1 MKESFGSYVVSLRKN
16 KLNIDVSR
24 QMAEKLEITAQYMHD
39 IENDNR
45 VPSEKILKRMEKI
58 FDLNQEEKVKMYDL
72 AAISYKEK
80 KVPIDIAN
88 YIIKNSE
95 IKSKIREMMK
105 EDSKGEIK

>member
-1 MKESFGSYVVSLRKN
+1 MNESLGDYIIYLRKN

-45 VPSEKILKRMEKI
+45 VPSEKILKRMEKV
-58 FDLNQEEKVKMYDL
+58 FDLNQEEKEKMYDL
-72 AAISYKEK
+72 ASISYKEK

-88 YIIKNSE
+88 YIISNSDV
-95 IKSKIREMMK
+95 KSKIRKMMK
-105 EDSKGEIK
+105 EDKMGEGK